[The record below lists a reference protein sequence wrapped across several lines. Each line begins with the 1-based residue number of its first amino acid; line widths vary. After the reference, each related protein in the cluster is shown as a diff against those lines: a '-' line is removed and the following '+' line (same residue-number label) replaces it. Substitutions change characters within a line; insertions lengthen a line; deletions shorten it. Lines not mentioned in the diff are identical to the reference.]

1 MNKQAD
7 QPIPQG
13 NYLPAIRHA
22 DLIYTSGM
30 TPRKAGKLIF
40 VGKVTA
46 DEPLGT
52 YQDAVQ
58 LATRNALTAAQNQLA
73 DGESIAA
80 VLQLS
85 VFINAQQGF
94 TQHAKL
100 ADFASDTLV
109 EELGTIA
116 IGSRAAIGVATLPSD
131 APVEITL
138 VAAVKNKTAG

>member
-1 MNKQAD
+1 
-7 QPIPQG
+7 
-13 NYLPAIRHA
+13 
-22 DLIYTSGM
+22 M
-30 TPRKAGKLIF
+30 TPRKAGKLILT
-40 VGKVTA
+40 GKVMA

-52 YQDAVQ
+52 YKDAVQ
-58 LATRNALTAAQNQLA
+58 QATQNALAAAQNQLV
-73 DGESIAA
+73 DGEAIAA

-100 ADFASDTLV
+100 ADFASDMLA
-109 EELGTIA
+109 EQLGTIA

-138 VAAVKNKTAG
+138 VASVKTDAGN